1 MINVDGAMI
10 FKLIAQISKDLNIKT
25 KDLLYINASDTLEG
39 YTDLFTNT
47 YFDEE
52 KSIDR
57 VIDEISRDKVEKK
70 FKIVFSHF
78 PWGVRGTNETELS
91 ISTLKFLDSDG
102 IGIYLMPSFLRTFRT
117 QQLNYLQSINDV
129 GYKVLA
135 VIQMPEQFMSPY
147 TSMESNLVFLTKDN
161 SVEPTYFAKYEDT
174 DLQPQMI
181 SMGIQNLIDL
191 EMRNQTDPDN
201 EENAKILKDISGL
214 EPEDLKEIIKKEANL
229 YDGIEENIE
238 NFEGFEYWQQDK
250 EIKDLDTEYG
260 GYKFVKLQEVAEIF
274 TTTNVFEDKRG
285 AVYIPAI
292 GRTEVL
298 EVMPTLFSRK
308 KPHNYFQILSN
319 PNVLVHKYLSIYL
332 NSELG
337 QKTIEREL
345 SKYSGAIQRLR
356 IADIKNL
363 YIPVPNLGIQEEIIE
378 NISKLTKISN
388 LLIDIKKDLSLKPIS
403 SSEQLAKLDQI
414 YNSSLELSEPELM
427 FNDIKKGES
436 TYTEFKQTFALDI
449 KSKKREDYIIMEC
462 VKTVAGFMNTKG
474 GNLYIGVADNTDI
487 TGVEVEVGSSK
498 LYKSLDKYLNSIKDV
513 LKSKLTSASLNNC
526 EFYPVKIRGKQ
537 VLKIVCNKS
546 QHQVFVDNKDTYV
559 RMGPSTNKLEG
570 PDLVKFSKERFD

>member
-1 MINVDGAMI
+1 MVNVDGAMI

-39 YTDLFTNT
+39 YKDLFTNT

-201 EENAKILKDISGL
+201 EENAKILKDIAGL

-250 EIKDLDTEYG
+250 ELKDLDTEYG
-260 GYKFVKLQEVAEIF
+260 G
-274 TTTNVFEDKRG
+274 
-285 AVYIPAI
+285 
-292 GRTEVL
+292 
-298 EVMPTLFSRK
+298 
-308 KPHNYFQILSN
+308 
-319 PNVLVHKYLSIYL
+319 
-332 NSELG
+332 
-337 QKTIEREL
+337 
-345 SKYSGAIQRLR
+345 
-356 IADIKNL
+356 
-363 YIPVPNLGIQEEIIE
+363 
-378 NISKLTKISN
+378 
-388 LLIDIKKDLSLKPIS
+388 
-403 SSEQLAKLDQI
+403 
-414 YNSSLELSEPELM
+414 
-427 FNDIKKGES
+427 
-436 TYTEFKQTFALDI
+436 
-449 KSKKREDYIIMEC
+449 
-462 VKTVAGFMNTKG
+462 
-474 GNLYIGVADNTDI
+474 
-487 TGVEVEVGSSK
+487 
-498 LYKSLDKYLNSIKDV
+498 
-513 LKSKLTSASLNNC
+513 
-526 EFYPVKIRGKQ
+526 
-537 VLKIVCNKS
+537 
-546 QHQVFVDNKDTYV
+546 
-559 RMGPSTNKLEG
+559 
-570 PDLVKFSKERFD
+570 